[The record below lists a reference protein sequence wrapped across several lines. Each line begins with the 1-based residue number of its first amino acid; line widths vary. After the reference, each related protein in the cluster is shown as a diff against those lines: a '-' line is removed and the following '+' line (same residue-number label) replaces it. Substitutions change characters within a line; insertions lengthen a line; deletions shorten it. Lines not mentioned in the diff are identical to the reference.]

1 MGWRK
6 RKDLRSQ
13 ILHHFQACR
22 VEELVEIWTT
32 NDRTELS
39 EQAFEVIGE
48 ILSERLG
55 ELPPQNEP
63 VFDYAKT
70 PQGKERL
77 FELRGQLL
85 RHFREYQT
93 EELANIWT
101 TNDRTERSEL
111 AFEVIGE
118 ILSERLDSLPP
129 QNQPV
134 TDIPEEEPDEKLF
147 IVVEAGSERFLD
159 PDLAPVFYRPKE
171 VLWMNYWLNR
181 AAKAA
186 VVITILI
193 SLPEFMSLK
202 TIIFSFFSNS
212 VNPNWEPIA
221 WLIAIIPGVLGIA
234 LNCFIVYF
242 SLKALAS
249 LLIILMEMEYNS
261 RESG

>member
-1 MGWRK
+1 MGWRMSE
-6 RKDLRSQ
+6 DLRSQ
-13 ILHHFQACR
+13 ILHHFQAYR

-48 ILSERLG
+48 ILSERL
-55 ELPPQNEP
+55 N
-63 VFDYAKT
+63 
-70 PQGKERL
+70 
-77 FELRGQLL
+77 
-85 RHFREYQT
+85 
-93 EELANIWT
+93 
-101 TNDRTERSEL
+101 
-111 AFEVIGE
+111 
-118 ILSERLDSLPP
+118 SLPP

-147 IVVEAGSERFLD
+147 FVVEAGSERFLD

-171 VLWMNYWLNR
+171 VLWMNYWLNW

-186 VVITILI
+186 VVIMILI
-193 SLPEFMSLK
+193 SLPEFTSLK

-221 WLIAIIPGVLGIA
+221 WLIAIILGVLGIA
-234 LNCFIVYF
+234 LNCFFVYF

-261 RESG
+261 RASG

>member
-1 MGWRK
+1 MGWRMSE
-6 RKDLRSQ
+6 DLRSQ
-13 ILHHFQACR
+13 ILHHFQAYR

-39 EQAFEVIGE
+39 EQTFEVIGE
-48 ILSERLG
+48 ILSERL
-55 ELPPQNEP
+55 N
-63 VFDYAKT
+63 
-70 PQGKERL
+70 
-77 FELRGQLL
+77 
-85 RHFREYQT
+85 
-93 EELANIWT
+93 
-101 TNDRTERSEL
+101 
-111 AFEVIGE
+111 
-118 ILSERLDSLPP
+118 SLPP

-147 IVVEAGSERFLD
+147 FVVEAGSERFLD

-186 VVITILI
+186 VVIMILI
-193 SLPEFMSLK
+193 SLPEFTSLK

-221 WLIAIIPGVLGIA
+221 WLIAIILGVLGIA
-234 LNCFIVYF
+234 LNCFFVYF

-261 RESG
+261 RASG